1 MSGRVTRV
9 KRVDLYGEVC
19 DWKATMEKDYERERT
34 ADYLTSLKR
43 VLEYIYIYIYIYNR
57 VKRKKKIGP
66 LR

>member
-19 DWKATMEKDYERERT
+19 DWKATMEKDHERERT

-43 VLEYIYIYIYIYNR
+43 VLEYIYI
-57 VKRKKKIGP
+57 
-66 LR
+66 

>member
-19 DWKATMEKDYERERT
+19 DWKATMEKDHKRERT

-43 VLEYIYIYIYIYNR
+43 VLEYIYIYNR